1 MKNYFILVV
10 YAFLFISCESTESEE
25 VSTETSHFSRM
36 SSEVSPVNSSNA
48 YEFVG
53 QAYEDVLYSY
63 YTDSFLPKTS
73 DSIIKKV
80 NSKAS
85 NHVFF
90 DALLLADYDLI
101 PESKI
106 NYLVS
111 DSNAALDTIVSHL
124 SLPSKDKDNFR
135 EFISNVLSKVDNE
148 TNYVDIYNY
157 VVEYESTVQKSSQLS
172 ASEKAYLLTVT
183 SIIRHSVYAKKKR
196 PKKNTDLDWYWLTA
210 NFTGAVEGAQYGN
223 THAILT
229 ALKAGIIENK

>member
-10 YAFLFISCESTESEE
+10 YAFLCISCESTVPEE
-25 VSTETSHFSRM
+25 V
-36 SSEVSPVNSSNA
+36 SSEVSHFSKMSGDVTPVNSSNA

-53 QAYEDVLYSY
+53 QVYQDVLYSY
-63 YTDSFLPKTS
+63 YRDSFLPKTS

-85 NHVFF
+85 THVFF

-111 DSNAALDTIVSHL
+111 DGNAALDAIVSNL
-124 SLPSKDKDNFR
+124 SLPSKDKADFR
-135 EFISNVLSKVDNE
+135 EFILTVLSKVDNG
-148 TNYVDIYNY
+148 TDYVDIYNY
-157 VVEYESTVQKSSQLS
+157 VVAYESTLQDSAQLS
-172 ASEKAYLLTVT
+172 TSEKEYLLTVT

-210 NFTGAVEGAQYGN
+210 NFTGAVEGAQYGK
-223 THAILT
+223 THAVLT
-229 ALKAGIIENK
+229 ALKAGIIENH